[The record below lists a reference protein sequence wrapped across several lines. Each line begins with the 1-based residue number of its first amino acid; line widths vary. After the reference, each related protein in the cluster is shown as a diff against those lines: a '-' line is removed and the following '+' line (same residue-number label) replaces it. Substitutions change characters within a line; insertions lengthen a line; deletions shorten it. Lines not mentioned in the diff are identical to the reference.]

1 MNSTSNWQPDGAD
14 AQPDD
19 DPRLVH
25 AAQEY
30 LAAVEAGRRPD
41 RKEFA
46 ARHADLFPALAPYL
60 DAVDMLHGAPPPHPR
75 PLSGVG
81 KAIRAEEPPVPARAP
96 AAAAP

>member
-19 DPRLVH
+19 DPRLGR

-75 PLSGVG
+75 PLSPQGRG
-81 KAIRAEEPPVPARAP
+81 EHGLSPLSSGERGEHG
-96 AAAAP
+96 